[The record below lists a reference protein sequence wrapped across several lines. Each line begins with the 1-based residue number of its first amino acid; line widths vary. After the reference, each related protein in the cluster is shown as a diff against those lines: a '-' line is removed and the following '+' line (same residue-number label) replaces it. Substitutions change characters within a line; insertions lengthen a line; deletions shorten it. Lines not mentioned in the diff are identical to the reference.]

1 MEILVP
7 ILAAAVRSGTPVLY
21 ATLGEILTERAGIMN
36 LGLEGV
42 MLVGAYAGFS
52 VTKSTG
58 NPWLGLLA
66 AALAGALLVTVHAF
80 ACIHLGANQV
90 VSGLALT
97 LCGTGLSSLLGR
109 ASIGETIRGLGPL
122 PLPGLSQIPFLGP
135 VFFRHDPLVYVSYLL
150 TAFLCWFLFSTRS
163 GLNLRAVGENP
174 RAADAMGLPVA
185 RIRYLYTLLGGAL
198 AGRGGA
204 YLSVV
209 YTQMWVEGMT
219 AGRGWIALALV
230 IFGIWHP
237 LRAALGS
244 YLFGGVEALQL
255 RIQAAGSSVPAPLLL
270 MLPYLLTILVLLFI
284 SLRKGKGIL
293 LGAPAALGVPYRREE
308 RE

>member
-198 AGRGGA
+198 AGLGGA

>member
-198 AGRGGA
+198 AGLGGA

-255 RIQAAGSSVPAPLLL
+255 RIQAAGTSVPAPLLL

-284 SLRKGKGIL
+284 SLCKGKGIL

>member
-198 AGRGGA
+198 AGLGGA

-255 RIQAAGSSVPAPLLL
+255 RIQAAGTSVPAPLLL

-284 SLRKGKGIL
+284 SIRKGRGIL
-293 LGAPAALGVPYRREE
+293 LGAPAALGIPYRREE

>member
-198 AGRGGA
+198 AGLGGA

-255 RIQAAGSSVPAPLLL
+255 RIQAAGTSVPAPLLL

-284 SLRKGKGIL
+284 SIRKGRGIL

>member
-198 AGRGGA
+198 AGLGGA

-230 IFGIWHP
+230 IFGIWNP

>member
-122 PLPGLSQIPFLGP
+122 PLPGLSQIPFLG
-135 VFFRHDPLVYVSYLL
+135 
-150 TAFLCWFLFSTRS
+150 
-163 GLNLRAVGENP
+163 
-174 RAADAMGLPVA
+174 
-185 RIRYLYTLLGGAL
+185 
-198 AGRGGA
+198 
-204 YLSVV
+204 
-209 YTQMWVEGMT
+209 
-219 AGRGWIALALV
+219 
-230 IFGIWHP
+230 
-237 LRAALGS
+237 
-244 YLFGGVEALQL
+244 
-255 RIQAAGSSVPAPLLL
+255 
-270 MLPYLLTILVLLFI
+270 
-284 SLRKGKGIL
+284 SLRWRML
-293 LGAPAALGVPYRREE
+293 SMR
-308 RE
+308 

>member
-150 TAFLCWFLFSTRS
+150 TACLCWFLFATRS

-185 RIRYLYTLLGGAL
+185 RIRYLYTLVGGAL
-198 AGRGGA
+198 AGLGGA

-230 IFGIWHP
+230 IFGIWNP

-255 RIQAAGSSVPAPLLL
+255 RIQAAGTSVPAPLLL

-284 SLRKGKGIL
+284 SIRKGRGIL

>member
-198 AGRGGA
+198 AGLGGA

-209 YTQMWVEGMT
+209 YTQMLVEGMT

-255 RIQAAGSSVPAPLLL
+255 RIQAAGTSVPAPLLL

-284 SLRKGKGIL
+284 SIRKGRGIL
-293 LGAPAALGVPYRREE
+293 MGAPAALGVPYRREE

>member
-150 TAFLCWFLFSTRS
+150 TACLCWFLFSTRS

-198 AGRGGA
+198 AGLGGA